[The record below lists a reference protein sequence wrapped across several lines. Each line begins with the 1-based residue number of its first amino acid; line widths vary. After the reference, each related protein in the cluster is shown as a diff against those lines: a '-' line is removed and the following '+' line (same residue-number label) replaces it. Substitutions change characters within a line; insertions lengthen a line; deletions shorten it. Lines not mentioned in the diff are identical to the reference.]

1 MNRHTDYRHLMEVRA
16 AAPKE
21 EADSGKMIIEGRA
34 VVFDNKTVLF
44 KYDDI
49 EYSEVIEKG
58 ALDEADMTDVFLKYN
73 HSDNFMVLARTRN
86 KSLTLDLRDDGLYV
100 SAELADT
107 TEGRDL
113 YALVKRGDIDKMSFA
128 FTIREE
134 SYDNQTHT
142 WTVRKIDKLYDVA
155 AVPVPAYQDTELYAR
170 RFGDV
175 ETRQREVETLEL
187 AKAKVRVK
195 LEIEKNL

>member
-1 MNRHTDYRHLMEVRA
+1 MEVRA